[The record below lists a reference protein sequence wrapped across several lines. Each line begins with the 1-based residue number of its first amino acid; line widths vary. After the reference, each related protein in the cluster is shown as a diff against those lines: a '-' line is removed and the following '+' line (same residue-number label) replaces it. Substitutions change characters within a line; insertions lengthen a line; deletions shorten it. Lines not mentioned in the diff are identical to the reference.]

1 MASKLRRRAAA
12 IVAALA
18 CVIASATAVKSAVA
32 SADTTPHTVTF
43 DKYSLMIDG
52 KRTFIWSG
60 EFHYWRLPSPDL
72 WRDVLQKMKAEGY
85 NGVSIYFDWAYHSP
99 APGVYDFGGVRDVDK
114 LLDIAQQTGIYVIAR
129 PGPYINAET
138 SAGGFPGWLTTQ
150 AGRARSDAPDYLAAM
165 DEWYT
170 HINAILQRH
179 QLTNGTGP
187 VILYEIE
194 NELAS
199 TGTSQKNYMQHMYD
213 KVRADG
219 ITVPIFHNDKGRN
232 GIWVPQNSG
241 VPGTVAGPTDMYAF
255 DGYPGGTC
263 HTDGTVGGPST
274 APDWGMWGP
283 GGATGGATASPN
295 TPGFAAEFGGGWFDY
310 WGSVGTYGCTAVRE
324 GPGYERVFYETN
336 IANRIALQNVY
347 MTFGGTS
354 WGWLPAP
361 VVYTS
366 YDYGA
371 AFNEARQIRDK
382 ATAMKEIGLFVQS
395 VAPITKLD
403 KGDPVTPSS
412 TAVKVYNDVN
422 TDTGTHF
429 YLAVHSPSSATTND
443 AFTFPIS
450 TSDGNYTLPLR
461 LNGQDAKTVAADYD
475 FGGQHLVYSTSE
487 IMTQLTQAGKDIALL
502 HGRTGEDGETVL
514 RYDDP
519 PHVQVLSGNVSSSY
533 DAATGDLKLSYTHD
547 GLATVQ
553 INGGNRPQLTLLL
566 ADTAMAGT
574 FWRQDTPA
582 GPVLERGPEL
592 VRTAA
597 VTGTTLRLTGDTKDP
612 SDLQVWAP
620 PQVTAVTW
628 NGAAVATAPRAD
640 SSRAAGA

>member
-1 MASKLRRRAAA
+1 MASKFRRRAAA
-12 IVAALA
+12 MAAAVA
-18 CVIASATAVKSAVA
+18 CVVASATVVSGAVA

-99 APGVYDFGGVRDVDK
+99 APGVYDFSGVRDVDK

-165 DEWYT
+165 DDWYT

-179 QLTNGTGP
+179 QLTNGTGS

-213 KVRADG
+213 KARADG

-354 WGWLPAP
+354 WG
-361 VVYTS
+361 
-366 YDYGA
+366 
-371 AFNEARQIRDK
+371 
-382 ATAMKEIGLFVQS
+382 
-395 VAPITKLD
+395 
-403 KGDPVTPSS
+403 
-412 TAVKVYNDVN
+412 
-422 TDTGTHF
+422 
-429 YLAVHSPSSATTND
+429 
-443 AFTFPIS
+443 
-450 TSDGNYTLPLR
+450 
-461 LNGQDAKTVAADYD
+461 
-475 FGGQHLVYSTSE
+475 
-487 IMTQLTQAGKDIALL
+487 
-502 HGRTGEDGETVL
+502 
-514 RYDDP
+514 
-519 PHVQVLSGNVSSSY
+519 
-533 DAATGDLKLSYTHD
+533 
-547 GLATVQ
+547 
-553 INGGNRPQLTLLL
+553 
-566 ADTAMAGT
+566 
-574 FWRQDTPA
+574 
-582 GPVLERGPEL
+582 
-592 VRTAA
+592 
-597 VTGTTLRLTGDTKDP
+597 
-612 SDLQVWAP
+612 
-620 PQVTAVTW
+620 
-628 NGAAVATAPRAD
+628 
-640 SSRAAGA
+640 